1 VDECG
6 RQDRI
11 VHLREFAVKKE
22 VRCAEFLS
30 TKIEL
35 LDRRGKMR
43 HDLLMQKAGW
53 SLLSTAKKELVRTFS
68 VGVCWLGLGL
78 RLGL

>member
-1 VDECG
+1 M
-6 RQDRI
+6 
-11 VHLREFAVKKE
+11 HLREFAVKKE

-78 RLGL
+78 GP